1 MSLNADWMR
10 RDLSVLWHPCTQM
23 KDHER
28 LPVIPI
34 RRGEGVWLEDF
45 DGKRYLDAVSSW
57 WVNVFGHANPRIGG
71 RIKAQLDELEHVM
84 LAGFTHPPVVE
95 LSERL
100 VALAPP
106 GLSRVFYADNGSSGI
121 EVALKM
127 SHHYWLNHGQPGK
140 RRFVTLSN
148 SYHGETVAAM
158 SVGDVGL
165 FTETYKALL
174 LDTLKVPSP
183 DCYLRP
189 EGMCWEEHSR
199 AMFAHMERTLAEHH
213 REVAAVIVE
222 PLIQGAGGMRMYH
235 PVYLRLLREACDR
248 HGVHLIHDEIAVGF
262 GRTGTMF
269 ACEQAGITP
278 DFLVLSKALTGG
290 YLPMAA
296 VLTTDTVYQ
305 AFYDDYATLRA
316 FLHSHTYT
324 GNPLA
329 CAAALATLDIFEQ
342 DRVIEANRGLSAHM
356 ARACAHL
363 ADHPHVAEVRQTGMA
378 LAIEMVADKAGKVPY
393 PWQERRGLAVY
404 QHALSRG
411 ALLRPLGNV
420 VYFLPPYVITPD
432 QIDFLAEVAT
442 EGIDLATR
450 SAFQVAVSTGFHP
463 NHRDPG

>member
-1 MSLNADWMR
+1 MTNHDWMR
-10 RDLSVLWHPCTQM
+10 RDLEVLWHPCTQM
-23 KDHER
+23 KDHEQ

-57 WVNVFGHANPRIGG
+57 WVNVFGHANPRIND
-71 RIKAQLDELEHVM
+71 RIKAQVDQLEHVI
-84 LAGFTHPPVVE
+84 LAGFSHQPVIE

-100 VALAPP
+100 VALTPA
-106 GLSRVFYADNGSSGI
+106 GLDRVFYADNGSSCI

-127 SHHYWLNHGQPGK
+127 SYHYWRNVGQPDK
-140 RRFVTLSN
+140 RRFVTLTN

-158 SVGDVGL
+158 SVGDVAL
-165 FTETYKALL
+165 FTETYQGLL

-189 EGMCWEEHSR
+189 EGMDWEEHSR
-199 AMFAHMERTLAEHH
+199 QMFVHMERTLAEHH
-213 REVAAVIVE
+213 ASVAAVIVE
-222 PLIQGAGGMRMYH
+222 PLIQGATGMRMYH

-248 HGVHLIHDEIAVGF
+248 YGVHLIHDEIAVGF

-269 ACEQAGITP
+269 ACEQAGIRP
-278 DFLVLSKALTGG
+278 DFLCLSKALTGG
-290 YLPMAA
+290 YLPLAA
-296 VLTTDTVYQ
+296 CLTTDAVYQ
-305 AFYDDYATLRA
+305 AFYDDYHTLRA
-316 FLHSHTYT
+316 FLHSHSYT

-329 CAAALATLDIFEQ
+329 CAAALATLDIFAE
-342 DRVIEANRGLSAHM
+342 DDVIEANKPLARRM
-356 ARACAHL
+356 AEATAHL
-363 ADHPHVAEVRQTGMA
+363 AEHPQIGEVRQTGMA
-378 LAIEMVADKAGKVPY
+378 LAIEMTADKARRTPY

-420 VYFLPPYVITPD
+420 VYFLPPYVITPE
-432 QIDFLAEVAT
+432 QIDFLAEVAS

-450 SAFQVAVSTGFHP
+450 TSVSVALSDLHP

>member
-1 MSLNADWMR
+1 MGLNADWMQ
-10 RDLSVLWHPCTQM
+10 RDLAVLWHPCTQM

-28 LPVIPI
+28 LPVVPI

-45 DGKRYLDAVSSW
+45 EGKRYLDAVSSW
-57 WVNVFGHANPRIGG
+57 WVNVFGHANPRINQ
-71 RIKAQLDELEHVM
+71 RIKDQVDQLEHVI
-84 LAGFTHPPVVE
+84 LAGFSHQPVIE

-100 VALAPP
+100 VKITPK
-106 GLSRVFYADNGSSGI
+106 GLDRVFYADNGSSGI

-127 SHHYWLNHGQPGK
+127 SYHFWRNQGLERK
-140 RRFVTLSN
+140 KRFVTLTN

-158 SVGDVGL
+158 SVGDVAL
-165 FTETYKALL
+165 FTETYKSLL

-213 REVAAVIVE
+213 EEVAAVIVE

-235 PVYLRLLREACDR
+235 PVYLKLLREACDR
-248 HGVHLIHDEIAVGF
+248 YGVHLIHDEIAVGF

-269 ACEQAGITP
+269 ACEQAGIAP

-296 VLTTDTVYQ
+296 VLTSETVYRG
-305 AFYDDYATLRA
+305 FYDDYQTLRA

-342 DRVIEANRGLSAHM
+342 DKVIEANRKLAMRM
-356 ARACAHL
+356 ATATAHL
-363 ADHPHVAEVRQTGMA
+363 ADHPHVAEVRQTGMV
-378 LAIEMVADKAGKVPY
+378 LAVEMVQDKASKTPY
-393 PWQERRGLAVY
+393 PWQERRGLKVF
-404 QHALSRG
+404 QHALERG

-420 VYFLPPYVITPD
+420 VYFLPPYVITEE
-432 QIDFLAEVAT
+432 QIDFLAEVAS
-442 EGIDLATR
+442 EGIDIATR
-450 SAFQVAVSTGFHP
+450 DSVSVSVTADLHP